1 MTKERRHGN
10 DSCFGD
16 WLRSQPDIRSSI
28 PHCITANDVDYILHR
43 YATNS
48 DGIGERNVHL
58 LMHVEVKVLGGEPS
72 GNQLQTL
79 HFWHQLTRD
88 KRQRLVDLKAQR
100 KTSVWSFGVF
110 VCSCPGFYPGDKT
123 EAVNWCVFDEDGQL
137 NKQEITVEQLKMLL
151 RFELHPETLQKLDLR
166 RHHKTKVLVTTEQ
179 TPLGYTVEK
188 IITARS

>member
-16 WLRSQPDIRSSI
+16 WLRHQPDIRSSM

-43 YATNS
+43 YATNN
-48 DGIGERNVHL
+48 DVIGERNVHL
-58 LMHVEVKVLGGEPS
+58 LMHVEAKILGSEPS
-72 GNQLQTL
+72 ENQLQTL
-79 HFWHQLTRD
+79 YFWHQLTRAKRKLID
-88 KRQRLVDLKAQR
+88 TKRQT

-123 EAVNWCVFDEDGQL
+123 ETVDWCAFDENGNL
-137 NKQEITVEQLKMLL
+137 EKQKISIDQLKMIL
-151 RFELHPETLQKLDLR
+151 RFDLHPETLQKLNLR
-166 RHHKTKVLVTTEQ
+166 RHHKTKLLVATEQ
-179 TPLGYTVEK
+179 TPLGYTVER